1 MTDESTQTPS
11 AGADEQRAVLRSYC
25 LAGKTASEAYDHIS
39 EAYGGEAMHPSDS
52 LDLFN
57 EIVVENRKAR
67 DAIQFCR
74 AFHV

>member
-1 MTDESTQTPS
+1 MTDESTS
-11 AGADEQRAVLRSYC
+11 VCADEQRAVLRSFC
-25 LAGKTASEAYDHIS
+25 LAGKTASEAHDHLS

-74 AFHV
+74 VID